1 MFALHEIEKFSPYGQ
16 KPIALDQREESQ
28 MTKLG
33 IEVFRDLTIA
43 SDRLPLSAIRVS
55 LLGAQGETWS
65 HGAEQEGTLR
75 KYAVGTDREDVLVFI
90 YEGEELPKAA
100 ITLWERNQTYCAT
113 NIVPA
118 ESGQLTV
125 REYNTLLCDF
135 VHSVV
140 DRSDARDELMLDLT
154 DEVRGLNS
162 WTSDQA
168 AEALGRFSTLAN
180 KSTTNSHPNDLQR
193 WEEFVILAHQSAENL
208 PVDMLMQWLIEID
221 GWDERSANKLAINYE
236 QGISL
241 LATYDT
247 ALRG

>member
-1 MFALHEIEKFSPYGQ
+1 
-16 KPIALDQREESQ
+16 

-33 IEVFRDLTIA
+33 IEVFQDLTIA

-55 LLGAQGETWS
+55 LLGVQGGTWS

-168 AEALGRFSTLAN
+168 AEAQRLRTRARRTPIQMTFKDG
-180 KSTTNSHPNDLQR
+180 KSSSSWRTKALK
-193 WEEFVILAHQSAENL
+193 ICQS
-208 PVDMLMQWLIEID
+208 IC
-221 GWDERSANKLAINYE
+221 
-236 QGISL
+236 
-241 LATYDT
+241 
-247 ALRG
+247 

>member
-1 MFALHEIEKFSPYGQ
+1 
-16 KPIALDQREESQ
+16 
-28 MTKLG
+28 MTKQG
-33 IEVFRDLTIA
+33 IEVFRDLTIH
-43 SDRLPLSAIRVS
+43 SDQVPLSAIRMAMLDVQDK
-55 LLGAQGETWS
+55 AWS
-65 HGAEQEGTLR
+65 HGEEQEETLR

-100 ITLWERNQTYCAT
+100 ITLWERNQAYCAT

-125 REYNTLLCDF
+125 REYNALLCNF
-135 VHSVV
+135 VNSVV
-140 DRSDARDELMLDLT
+140 DRSNVRDALKLDLT
-154 DEVRGLNS
+154 DEVRGLS
-162 WTSDQA
+162 IWTSEQA
-168 AEALGRFSTLAN
+168 ALALGRFSSLAN

-193 WEEFVILAHQSAENL
+193 WEEFVIFAHQSAKNL
-208 PVDMLMQWLIEID
+208 PVDILMQWLIEID

-241 LATYDT
+241 LATYDA